1 MGNLQVHRDQGIM
14 RHTVLYLHVY
24 SLHHLAC
31 TNVYKC
37 VYLLL
42 YRASSVQPSIGSR
55 ATSPVNQDERG
66 GAVGGASIHDD
77 DEGDDGGGRIVPTLT
92 IGADGKIVVDESR

>member
-1 MGNLQVHRDQGIM
+1 M
-14 RHTVLYLHVY
+14 
-24 SLHHLAC
+24 
-31 TNVYKC
+31 
-37 VYLLL
+37 
-42 YRASSVQPSIGSR
+42 QPSIGSR